1 MNNLLLALITQEF
14 SLAVLSLTLKQSIY
28 CPRCLVCLFVIQ
40 FTRYRAVLA
49 SRLGTHLVYHS
60 SFLLSRAFLLFFDF
74 FCRHAPLPRPTEP
87 VHRKAYVY
95 YHAISRL
102 SSTFYNFLTS
112 FLVTFTCV
120 HLSAL
125 GRIFQKPAAHPRISF
140 DIIFI

>member
-14 SLAVLSLTLKQSIY
+14 SLAVFSLTLKQSIY

-49 SRLGTHLVYHS
+49 SRLGTRLVYHS
-60 SFLLSRAFLLFFDF
+60 GFLLSRAFLLFFDF

-102 SSTFYNFLTS
+102 SSTFYNFPLS
-112 FLVTFTCV
+112 FLVTFTRA

-125 GRIFQKPAAHPRISF
+125 GRIFQKTHGASTDF
-140 DIIFI
+140 L